1 MNRSQSHAS
10 QTDLNQQQA
19 ILTQSASPKPTRGQR
34 LADAM
39 ASKVGSWAFI
49 GTQSVI
55 LAGWIGAN
63 SIPGVPHWD
72 ESPFI
77 LLNLVFSFAS
87 AYTAPVVLMSQNRQ
101 SEEDRHSAMINHKV
115 NLQVAQD
122 IERLHQKI
130 DDLQTQQLTEFS
142 QLLQKQREAIP
153 TQRGRLPSK
162 IYLVAQANQNGIA
175 KDNRKPKTVSVLLP
189 QSVFNNQT
197 MDTVLPSH
205 LQTKQKFSVSI
216 EGSLLTNSLNQTVTS
231 SSETK

>member
-1 MNRSQSHAS
+1 MNRSQSNAS
-10 QTDLNQQQA
+10 QTDLNQQQSVLA
-19 ILTQSASPKPTRGQR
+19 QSTPPKPTRGQR

-101 SEEDRHSAMINHKV
+101 SEEDRYSAMTNHKV

-122 IERLHQKI
+122 IKRLHQKI
-130 DDLQTQQLTEFS
+130 DDLQSRQLTELAK
-142 QLLQKQREAIP
+142 LLQKQPEV
-153 TQRGRLPSK
+153 TSVQRDRLPSK
-162 IYLVAQANQNGIA
+162 IYLVAQANQSGIT

-189 QSVFNNQT
+189 QSVFNAQT
-197 MDTVLPSH
+197 TDTVLPSH
-205 LQTKQKFSVSI
+205 LQTKQKFSVEIENSSI
-216 EGSLLTNSLNQTVTS
+216 ANPLHQTATPS
-231 SSETK
+231 PKSK

>member
-1 MNRSQSHAS
+1 MNRPQSNAS
-10 QTDLNQQQA
+10 QTELNQQQS
-19 ILTQSASPKPTRGQR
+19 ILAQSAPPEPTRGQR

-39 ASKVGSWAFI
+39 ASKVGSWTFI
-49 GTQSVI
+49 GMQSVV

-63 SIPGVPHWD
+63 TIPGAPHWD

-101 SEEDRHSAMINHKV
+101 SEEDRHSAMTNHKV

-130 DDLQTQQLTEFS
+130 DDLQTRQLTELS
-142 QLLQKQREAIP
+142 QLLQKQPEVP
-153 TQRGRLPSK
+153 SVQGDRLPSK
-162 IYLVAQANQNGIA
+162 IYLVAQANQSGIA

-189 QSVFNNQT
+189 QSVFNAQT
-197 MDTVLPSH
+197 TDTVLPSH

-216 EGSLLTNSLNQTVTS
+216 ENPSISNPLNQTVTS
-231 SSETK
+231 SPESK

>member
-1 MNRSQSHAS
+1 MKRPQSNH
-10 QTDLNQQQA
+10 LNQQQS
-19 ILTQSASPKPTRGQR
+19 ILESAPPKPTRGQR

-63 SIPGVPHWD
+63 SIPGAPHWD

-101 SEEDRHSAMINHKV
+101 SEEDRYSAMMNHKV
-115 NLQVAQD
+115 NLHVAQE

-130 DDLQTQQLTEFS
+130 DDLQTRQLTELS
-142 QLLQKQREAIP
+142 QLLEKQPEAMS
-153 TQRGRLPSK
+153 TQRDRLPSK
-162 IYLVAQANQNGIA
+162 IYLVAQANQNGVA

-189 QSVFNNQT
+189 QSVFNAQT
-197 MDTVLPSH
+197 TDTVLPSH
-205 LQTKQKFSVSI
+205 LQTKQKFEVSI
-216 EGSLLTNSLNQTVTS
+216 DNCAIANSLNRTVIKNGDRQHS
-231 SSETK
+231 